1 MWKGFCDPKSRSSA
15 TYTVA
20 ATLHFHLLYP
30 SPSLDNRA
38 CNSGEYD
45 LVLLTG
51 LIISTGREVADVS
64 TFSHP
69 ILASSPRLCH
79 RRIANVLDSSQLFF
93 IRLPTEQGES
103 VIVSMTNLGLHG
115 YISARCPFFFSYFSP
130 VTFLYRVSKRFISR
144 FHEKRTCQARYI
156 LRLWYIFLFKVVLE
170 YRVDLECDGKRRRT
184 VDWWNNSWNFCY

>member
-79 RRIANVLDSSQLFF
+79 RRLLTSSTVPAFF
-93 IRLPTEQGES
+93 YPTADRTRTES

-115 YISARCPFFFSYFSP
+115 YISARCPFSFSYFSP
-130 VTFLYRVSKRFISR
+130 VTFPYGVSKRLIGK
-144 FHEKRTCQARYI
+144 FHEKRMCQARYI
-156 LRLWYIFLFKVVLE
+156 LRL
-170 YRVDLECDGKRRRT
+170 
-184 VDWWNNSWNFCY
+184 